1 QLTVGFRSEDG
12 PLRAVDGVYLTVN
25 EGETVCV
32 VGESGSGKSVTSLA
46 ILRLIEQESG
56 AVVNG
61 QILFQHEDLLRK
73 SDEEMRQIRGSQ
85 IAMIFQEPMTAL
97 NPLMTI
103 GAQISE
109 AVLLHQK
116 LSKAQARERAIEM
129 LRAVGI
135 SEPETRV
142 HQYPHELSGGMR
154 QRAMIAMA
162 LVCNPKLLIAD
173 EPTTALDVTI
183 QAQLL
188 DLLRQLQSQSNMA
201 ILLITHDMGVTAEMA
216 DRVVVLYAGKIMEEG
231 MVEQIFDHPHH
242 PYTIG
247 LLASIPGLEG
257 ERGTRLH
264 TIGGSIP
271 ALTDLPGGCRFH
283 PRCSF
288 ATERCQREEPS
299 LRTVNGRNVA
309 CWRAEEVAASTD
321 IRNVNDIAS
330 R

>member
-1 QLTVGFRSEDG
+1 VK
-12 PLRAVDGVYLTVN
+12 
-25 EGETVCV
+25 EGETVCI
-32 VGESGSGKSVTSLA
+32 VGESGSGKSITSLS

-56 AVVNG
+56 AVLSG
-61 QILFQHEDLLRK
+61 QILFQNEDLMLK
-73 SDEEMRQIRGSQ
+73 SQEEMRQMRGSQ
-85 IAMIFQEPMTAL
+85 IAMIFQEPMSAL

-103 GAQISE
+103 GDQIIE

-116 LSKAQARERAIEM
+116 QPKAQARKRAIEM
-129 LRAVGI
+129 LHAVGI
-135 SEPETRV
+135 AEPEIRM
-142 HQYPHELSGGMR
+142 HQYPHALSGGMR

-188 DLLRQLQSQSNMA
+188 DLLRQLKSRYNMSL
-201 ILLITHDMGVTAEMA
+201 LLITHDMGVTAEMA

-231 MVEQIFDHPHH
+231 TVEQIFNDPHH

-264 TIGGSIP
+264 TIGGNIP
-271 ALTDLPGGCRFH
+271 ALTHLPGGCRFH

-288 ATERCQREEPS
+288 ATEQCQHQEPS
-299 LRTVNGRNVA
+299 LRELNGRSVA
-309 CWRAEEVAASTD
+309 CWQAEKVVASAGVRGS
-321 IRNVNDIAS
+321 NDVAN
-330 R
+330 